1 MPSKLIF
8 LDFLGILFGIILL
21 SHGGDVLTKS
31 SVDLSLKFSVPKI
44 IIGMTVVSFATSAPE
59 LIVSLNATLN
69 GFSNFAIGNVIGSNI
84 ANIGLVLG
92 IITIIYPITLQ
103 QRFYTS
109 DFPILMLSTFLFYL
123 LLITGNKISRGEGI
137 VLLVLISLILIYLF
151 LYQKKSIS
159 EFSDVGDTSK
169 ISIPKSIFYVLFSGL
184 LLWLGS
190 ETLIKSAISVANKY
204 EISERVISVTMVAIG
219 TSIPELAASVVASIK
234 KQNDLSI
241 GNLIGSN
248 IFNLLVVIGITST
261 VLPIEQ
267 IDSKIIYNDMLWVI
281 LFSAIILPLAY
292 LKKRNVLSRKKGII
306 LLTLY
311 LIFII
316 PLLIS

>member
-1 MPSKLIF
+1 M
-8 LDFLGILFGIILL
+8 DFLGILFGIILL

-103 QRFYTS
+103 QRFYSS
-109 DFPILMLSTFLFYL
+109 DFPILMLSTFLFYI
-123 LLITGNKISRGEGI
+123 LLITGSKISRAEGI
-137 VLLVLISLILIYLF
+137 ILLVSISLILIYLF

-169 ISIPKSIFYVLFSGL
+169 ISIPKSIIYVLFSGL

-204 EISERVISVTMVAIG
+204 EISQRVISVTMVAIG

-267 IDSKIIYNDMLWVI
+267 IDSKIIFNDMLWVI

-292 LKKRNVLSRKKGII
+292 LKRRNILTRKKGII

-316 PLLIS
+316 PLILS

>member
-1 MPSKLIF
+1 M
-8 LDFLGILFGIILL
+8 DFLGILFGIILL

-31 SVDLSLKFSVPKI
+31 SVDLSLKFSIPKI

-123 LLITGNKISRGEGI
+123 LLVTGNKISRGEGI

-267 IDSKIIYNDMLWVI
+267 IDSKIIFSDMLWVI
-281 LFSAIILPLAY
+281 LFSAVILPLAY
-292 LKKRNVLSRKKGII
+292 LKRRNILTRKKGII

-316 PLLIS
+316 PLLLS

>member
-1 MPSKLIF
+1 M
-8 LDFLGILFGIILL
+8 DFLGILFGIILL

-31 SVDLSLKFSVPKI
+31 SVDLSLKISVPKI

-267 IDSKIIYNDMLWVI
+267 IDSKIIFNDMLWVI

-292 LKKRNVLSRKKGII
+292 LKRRNILTRKKGII

-316 PLLIS
+316 PLLLS

>member
-1 MPSKLIF
+1 M
-8 LDFLGILFGIILL
+8 DFLGILFGIILL

-123 LLITGNKISRGEGI
+123 LLITGNKISRSEGI

-267 IDSKIIYNDMLWVI
+267 IDSKIIFNDMLWVI

-292 LKKRNVLSRKKGII
+292 LKRRNILTRKKGII

-316 PLLIS
+316 PLILS

>member
-1 MPSKLIF
+1 M
-8 LDFLGILFGIILL
+8 DFIGILFGIILL
-21 SHGGDVLTKS
+21 SHGGDILTKS

-59 LIVSLNATLN
+59 LIVSINATLN

-103 QRFYTS
+103 QRFYSS
-109 DFPILMLSTFLFYL
+109 DFPILMLSTFLFYI
-123 LLITGNKISRGEGI
+123 LLITANKISRAEGI
-137 VLLVLISLILIYLF
+137 ILLVSISLILIYLF

-267 IDSKIIYNDMLWVI
+267 IDSKIIFNDMLWVI

-292 LKKRNVLSRKKGII
+292 LKRKNVFTRKKGII

>member
-1 MPSKLIF
+1 M
-8 LDFLGILFGIILL
+8 DFLGILFGIILL

-69 GFSNFAIGNVIGSNI
+69 GFSNFAVGNVIGSNI

-137 VLLVLISLILIYLF
+137 ILLVLISLILIYLF

-169 ISIPKSIFYVLFSGL
+169 ISISKSIFYVLFSGL

-267 IDSKIIYNDMLWVI
+267 IDSKIIFNDMLWVI

-292 LKKRNVLSRKKGII
+292 LKRRNILTRKKGII

-316 PLLIS
+316 PLLLS

>member
-1 MPSKLIF
+1 M
-8 LDFLGILFGIILL
+8 DFLGILFGIILL

-69 GFSNFAIGNVIGSNI
+69 GFSNFALGNVIGSNI

-123 LLITGNKISRGEGI
+123 LLITGNKISRSEGI

-267 IDSKIIYNDMLWVI
+267 IDSKIIFNDMLWVI

-292 LKKRNVLSRKKGII
+292 LKRRNILTRKKGII

-316 PLLIS
+316 PLLLS

>member
-1 MPSKLIF
+1 M
-8 LDFLGILFGIILL
+8 DFLGILFGIILL

-261 VLPIEQ
+261 VIPIEQ
-267 IDSKIIYNDMLWVI
+267 IDSKIIFNDMLWVV
-281 LFSAIILPLAY
+281 LFSAIILP
-292 LKKRNVLSRKKGII
+292 
-306 LLTLY
+306 
-311 LIFII
+311 
-316 PLLIS
+316 

>member
-1 MPSKLIF
+1 M
-8 LDFLGILFGIILL
+8 DFLGILFGIILL

-267 IDSKIIYNDMLWVI
+267 IDSKIIFNDMLWVI
-281 LFSAIILPLAY
+281 LLSAIILPLAY
-292 LKKRNVLSRKKGII
+292 LKRRDILTRKKGII

-316 PLLIS
+316 PLILS

>member
-1 MPSKLIF
+1 M
-8 LDFLGILFGIILL
+8 DFLGILFGIILL
-21 SHGGDVLTKS
+21 SHGGDILTKS
-31 SVDLSLKFSVPKI
+31 SVELSLKFSVPKI

-267 IDSKIIYNDMLWVI
+267 IDSKIIFSDMLWVI

-292 LKKRNVLSRKKGII
+292 LKRRNILTRKKGII

-316 PLLIS
+316 PLILS